1 VSQNEIIAMAKEAG
15 FGMQMALLDHPY
27 CQADAQR
34 LYQQLERFAALV
46 AAKER
51 EECAQIVQDMQDL
64 DPYVGINGW
73 IAADAPKAAPGE
85 STASLAVPDNCP
97 HILWFDDQDLNP
109 VVFAGDGAKRAALE
123 AYRKASM
130 QWNAHLFVRIAV
142 NSSDCQYP
150 CAAPQQEAQEPVATL
165 HCNDIGYVWARATEV
180 GTRMRFEQPINL
192 YTAPQPAPAPL
203 SEDAKDAARYRWLRL
218 ALADR
223 TNNGK
228 SHWFCSIA
236 AGRPEE
242 LDAAIDAARKQGG
255 V

>member
-203 SEDAKDAARYRWLRL
+203 SESIDQVER
-218 ALADR
+218 ALAII
-223 TNNGK
+223 GV
-228 SHWFCSIA
+228 I
-236 AGRPEE
+236 G
-242 LDAAIDAARKQGG
+242 AIDGHDVVRRESVLEIARRAALAE
-255 V
+255 